1 MNDSENNEMF
11 EDVDQLFPTKNMK
24 RRERR
29 SKRFSVIEKTK
40 KIFKYIYK
48 YKDKSLLEDHAKRQ
62 QTADN
67 RKKCDCFACQNPRK
81 YNQVTLDEI
90 TAKDQ
95 MKDGLE
101 EYYSEND
108 EILKESKRRIHI

>member
-1 MNDSENNEMF
+1 MNDSENNDMF
-11 EDVDQLFPTKNMK
+11 DDLDQLFPTKNMK

-29 SKRFSVIEKTK
+29 SKRFSIIEKTK

-48 YKDKSLLEDHAKRQ
+48 YKDRDLLEDHAKK
-62 QTADN
+62 TADN

-81 YNQVTLDEI
+81 YNQLTLDEL
-90 TAKDQ
+90 AAEYQ

-101 EYYSEND
+101 EYYSEHD
-108 EILKESKRRIHI
+108 EILKESKRRTHV